1 MELQNIKD
9 IILMDNEP
17 SKSIITNTENNR
29 NFIKANTIEMDA
41 YELDNHHIIPVFAK
55 DNEPVISHTEFIN
68 SVERIISHVFGFH
81 SKPVICVS
89 HPIKGRIPEARSKAS
104 KELLPHEKTL
114 YYERMMFIC
123 EIPSITETING
134 NTLSLTV
141 GGVKAFNQDNL
152 YGRKGSDEHF
162 KFFIGFKNQVCT
174 NLCVSTDG
182 YKADLKARSLEQ
194 LNDEI
199 YHIVKSYNQ
208 DKHLS
213 MMSNLSSSYLTE
225 SQFAHLVGKT
235 KLYNYVD
242 KRFKASLPKFLMN
255 DSQVST
261 VARDYYQDDSF
272 SREEDGTINLWKL
285 YNLLTGAN
293 KSSYI
298 DTFLDRSVN
307 ALDFTSNLH
316 QIITQKKPSWFINQP
331 KVE

>member
-1 MELQNIKD
+1 MELQNIED
-9 IILMDNEP
+9 VILLDNQQNNRV
-17 SKSIITNTENNR
+17 ITNIENNR
-29 NFIKANTIEMDA
+29 NFIKANTIEMNSYD
-41 YELDNHHIIPVFAK
+41 LDHKHIIPVFAK
-55 DNEPVISHTEFIN
+55 DNEPVISHSEFIQ

-81 SKPVICVS
+81 SKPVIRVS
-89 HPIKGRIPEARSKAS
+89 HPIKGRIPEAKGKPS
-104 KELLPHEKTL
+104 KELLPNEKTL

-141 GGVKAFNQDNL
+141 GGVKAFNHDNL
-152 YGRKGSDEHF
+152 YNRKGSDEHF
-162 KFFIGFKNQVCT
+162 KFFIGFKNLVCT

-182 YKADLKARSLEQ
+182 YKGDLKVRSLQQ

-213 MMSNLSSSYLTE
+213 MMSNLSNCSLTE

-235 KLYNYVD
+235 KLYNYID
-242 KRFKASLPKFLMN
+242 KKFKATLPKFLMN

-261 VARDYYQDDSF
+261 VAKDYYQDNSF
-272 SREEDGTINLWKL
+272 SREENGTINLWKL
-285 YNLLTGAN
+285 YNLFTGAN

-298 DTFLDRSVN
+298 DTFLDRSIN
-307 ALDFTSNLH
+307 ALDFTKNIH
-316 QIITQKKPSWFINQP
+316 QIITQNKPSWFIN
-331 KVE
+331 